1 MLSLEGGP
9 GYYAS
14 RSLKEVWNIGHLLFF
29 CLVSIYCLR
38 YIVSFT
44 NLRIILQVI
53 YLIIITAVISII
65 IEWSQKIFSS
75 GVPDI
80 TDIRRNFIGMIF
92 GYVLAISIKK
102 TYILNLLRG
111 LVILLVLI
119 EITPLFQVLMDE
131 YRASRTF
138 PILSDFESNFELSR
152 WYSDEQF
159 FISHK
164 NKVHGNSSLRVSFG
178 TDNYSSVSLRYFPS
192 DWSKYKYLKFHL
204 FYTGVDTL
212 NVSCLIHDEPDK
224 KNINVYEDQFIQRNY
239 LINGWNEISILLENV
254 RNYPRFR
261 KMKMNKIKGVDIYT
275 SRLQQVKNLYLDY
288 VRLE

>member
-1 MLSLEGGP
+1 LREC
-9 GYYAS
+9 
-14 RSLKEVWNIGHLLFF
+14 IFLF
-29 CLVSIYCLR
+29 L
-38 YIVSFT
+38 
-44 NLRIILQVI
+44 
-53 YLIIITAVISII
+53 
-65 IEWSQKIFSS
+65 
-75 GVPDI
+75 
-80 TDIRRNFIGMIF
+80 
-92 GYVLAISIKK
+92 
-102 TYILNLLRG
+102 
-111 LVILLVLI
+111 ILLVLF
-119 EITPLFQVLMDE
+119 EITTLFQVLVDE
-131 YRASRTF
+131 YRANRTF

-152 WYSDEQF
+152 WYSDEPF
-159 FISHK
+159 FISDR
-164 NKVHGNSSLRVSFG
+164 NTIHGKSSLRVSFG

-204 FYTGVDTL
+204 FYTGIDTL